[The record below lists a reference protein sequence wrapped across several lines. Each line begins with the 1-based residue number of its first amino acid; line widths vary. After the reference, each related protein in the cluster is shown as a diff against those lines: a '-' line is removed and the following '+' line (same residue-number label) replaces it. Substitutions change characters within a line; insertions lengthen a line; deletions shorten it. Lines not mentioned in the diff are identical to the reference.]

1 MHTLAVGALFK
12 NEAHAMRE
20 WLEHYLARGVDHFY
34 LINDAST
41 DDCMTILAPYIER
54 GCVTV
59 FDATFEHYLGRQRDM
74 YNHYLLPRLH
84 TTKWLLLVDLDEYV
98 WSPQGINIAHI
109 LETQFK
115 HLAQI
120 QINHTLF
127 GSSGHIEQ
135 PDSLV
140 AGFTRRTTDI
150 PSESKDYKYFIN
162 TEYKFTSLNVHH
174 ADHADDEDKKTRF
187 KMFSQDWWRLN
198 HYSCQSRNFWRDV
211 KCTRGDADNYRKRT
225 DDAFSELDHNDVE
238 DIGLYEQNHAL
249 GLC

>member
-34 LINDAST
+34 LINDGST
-41 DDCMTILAPYIER
+41 DDFMSVLGPYIER
-54 GCVTV
+54 SCVTV
-59 FDATFEHYLGRQRDM
+59 FDATVGHYIGRQRDM

-84 TTKWLLLVDLDEYV
+84 TTKWLLIVDLDEFV
-98 WSPQGINIAHI
+98 WSPQGINVAQI
-109 LETQFK
+109 LETHFK

-127 GSSGHIEQ
+127 GSNGRIEQ

-140 AGFTRRTTDI
+140 AGFTRRTADI
-150 PSESKDYKYFIN
+150 PSQSKDYKYFIN
-162 TEYKFTSLNVHH
+162 TAYKFTSLNVHH
-174 ADHADDEDKKTRF
+174 ADHADPEDKRLRF
-187 KMFSQDWWRLN
+187 QIFSQDWWRLN
-198 HYSCQSRNFWRDV
+198 HYSCQSRNFWKDV
-211 KCTRGDADNYRKRT
+211 KCTRGDADNYRTRT
-225 DDAFSELDHNDVE
+225 EDAFAELDHNDVE
-238 DIGLYEQNHAL
+238 DTGLYAQNHAL